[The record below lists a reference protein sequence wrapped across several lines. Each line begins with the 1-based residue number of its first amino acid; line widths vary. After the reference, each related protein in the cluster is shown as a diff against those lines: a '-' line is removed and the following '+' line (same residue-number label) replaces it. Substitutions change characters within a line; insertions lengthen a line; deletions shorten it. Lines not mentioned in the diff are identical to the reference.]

1 MAYSSSA
8 LPPYWVGN
16 LLAFAFQEV
25 DCLLQM
31 TGNIAQK
38 AKQLQIFY
46 VTFAFQIK
54 TKNVKNPTLKSPQKP
69 LPIAVADVSHEVWDS
84 LLSGLS

>member
-1 MAYSSSA
+1 
-8 LPPYWVGN
+8 
-16 LLAFAFQEV
+16 
-25 DCLLQM
+25 M

-46 VTFAFQIK
+46 ITFAFQIK
-54 TKNVKNPTLKSPQKP
+54 KKKKKLKNPTLKSLQEP
-69 LPIAVADVSHEVWDS
+69 LAIVVADVSHEVWDS

>member
-1 MAYSSSA
+1 M
-8 LPPYWVGN
+8 
-16 LLAFAFQEV
+16 LAFAFQQV

-46 VTFAFQIK
+46 ITFAFQIK
-54 TKNVKNPTLKSPQKP
+54 KKKKLKNPTLKSLQEP
-69 LPIAVADVSHEVWDS
+69 LAIVVADVSHEVWDS